1 MNKRSSAHLPG
12 NLFQHNFTNTI
23 KFLLKNSNVLNLH
36 CKKTKIQWQCISYST
51 FFRDFQN
58 KNGWE
63 KMSLSRQLN
72 PVTIPAL
79 KMVLNRLWHPLIIV
93 IINNV
98 CKLYKWLWF
107 LYFIFITLL
116 AEYLVKLSDIYP
128 QNILFLQGVRNRRKI
143 KMTLFALPHDY
154 TCFADGTPFKY
165 SE

>member
-1 MNKRSSAHLPG
+1 MFWIYNAKKRNYSDSP
-12 NLFQHNFTNTI
+12 FF
-23 KFLLKNSNVLNLH
+23 
-36 CKKTKIQWQCISYST
+36 IQY

-58 KNGWE
+58 KKLLKT

-72 PVTIPAL
+72 LVTIPAL

-98 CKLYKWLWF
+98 CKLYKWLGF
-107 LYFIFITLL
+107 LYFIFITVL

-128 QNILFLQGVRNRRKI
+128 QNILFLQGVRNRKEI

>member
-1 MNKRSSAHLPG
+1 MN
-12 NLFQHNFTNTI
+12 I
-23 KFLLKNSNVLNLH
+23 H
-36 CKKTKIQWQCISYST
+36 CKKTKLQWQCISCSIS
-51 FFRDFQN
+51 FRDFQS
-58 KNGWE
+58 KKLLKT

-72 PVTIPAL
+72 LVTIPAL

-98 CKLYKWLWF
+98 CKLYKWLGF
-107 LYFIFITLL
+107 LYFIFITVL

-143 KMTLFALPHDY
+143 KMTLFALPHDF